1 MDYRDDARGC
11 KRMKQASVQMSAT
24 NRKILAEFAATLR
37 GRQEGGF
44 LYVGS
49 IKELYKRDQLPIPKG
64 LNFRRERRVGFE
76 IAIYVQV
83 HQITPYTDDNYTN
96 VVHPTAEE

>member
-1 MDYRDDARGC
+1 MGMGVLRC
-11 KRMKQASVQMSAT
+11 LVC
-24 NRKILAEFAATLR
+24 LR
-37 GRQEGGF
+37 GQQEGGF

-83 HQITPYTDDNYTN
+83 RQITPYTDDDYTN
-96 VVHPTAEE
+96 VLHPTAEE

>member
-37 GRQEGGF
+37 G
-44 LYVGS
+44 
-49 IKELYKRDQLPIPKG
+49 
-64 LNFRRERRVGFE
+64 
-76 IAIYVQV
+76 
-83 HQITPYTDDNYTN
+83 
-96 VVHPTAEE
+96 